1 MTLFKLESILLLR
14 IRKYLIIMTALVG
27 CFTFVG
33 CGGGHVKRTS
43 VPSYAI
49 TIQQLASRLGLTVQ
63 KAGDPYYELKN
74 ANNRVLLFTYENG
87 RVYVNGS
94 SVCSIGTVTKSGG
107 VTYVSELLVPQIRSH
122 LISSYTYTPP
132 KTVTP
137 GYRTASGTV
146 VIDPGHGGSDP
157 GATSYSGYYEK
168 TVNLNIARKVAS
180 YLENSGIH
188 VIMTRNSDTFIEL
201 NERADIANR
210 ANADLFVAIHCDSHP
225 KSSQNGYTLY
235 VAPSASWTSKKTA
248 AAIDQAMG
256 QTGLSSVGIRSNDF
270 RVLVR
275 TNCPA
280 VLVECGYLTNPYE
293 AGLLY
298 DSDFQDRIARA
309 VANGIIN
316 SL

>member
-1 MTLFKLESILLLR
+1 MLR
-14 IRKYLIIMTALVG
+14 IQKHLIIMTALVG
-27 CFTFVG
+27 CFAFVG
-33 CGGGHVKRTS
+33 CGGGY
-43 VPSYAI
+43 VPSTPKPSSYAI
-49 TIQQLASRLGLTVQ
+49 TIQQLATRLGLTVQ

-94 SVCSIGTVTKSGG
+94 SVCLIGAVTKSGS
-107 VTYVSELLVPQIRSH
+107 VTYVSELLVPQIRGH
-122 LISSYTYTPP
+122 LISSYTPPVKTTPS
-132 KTVTP
+132 
-137 GYRTASGTV
+137 YRTATGTV

-168 TVNLNIARKVAS
+168 GVNLSIARKVAS

-201 NERADIANR
+201 NERAEIANL
-210 ANADLFVAIHCDSHP
+210 ANADLFVSIHCDSHP

-235 VAPSASWTSKKTA
+235 VARSASWTSKKTA
-248 AAIDQAMG
+248 AAIEQAMA
-256 QTGLSSVGIRSNDF
+256 QTGLASVGIRNQDF

-275 TNCPA
+275 TSCPA

-309 VANGIIN
+309 VANGIVN

>member
-1 MTLFKLESILLLR
+1 MLLR
-14 IRKYLIIMTALVG
+14 IHKYLIITIILVG
-27 CFTFVG
+27 CFAFVG
-33 CGGGHVKRTS
+33 CGGGHVKPTS
-43 VPSYAI
+43 QPSYAI
-49 TIQQLASRLGLTVQ
+49 TIQQLATRLGLAVQ

-94 SVCSIGTVTKSGG
+94 SVCPIGTVTKSGG
-107 VTYVSELLVPQIRSH
+107 VTYVSELLVPQIRGR
-122 LISSYTYTPP
+122 LIASYTPP
-132 KTVTP
+132 KIATP
-137 GYRTASGTV
+137 SYRTATGTV

-168 TVNLNIARKVAS
+168 NVNLSIARKVAS
-180 YLENSGIH
+180 YLESSGIN

-201 NERADIANR
+201 NDRADIANR

-235 VAPSASWTSKKTA
+235 VARSASWASKKTA
-248 AAIDQAMG
+248 AAIEQAMG
-256 QTGLSSVGIRSNDF
+256 QTGLSSVGIRSEDF

-275 TNCPA
+275 TSCPA
-280 VLVECGYLTNPYE
+280 VLVECGYLTNPSEAAMLYE
-293 AGLLY
+293 
-298 DSDFQDRIARA
+298 SDFQSRLARA
-309 VANGIIN
+309 IANGIIN